1 VFLGIL
7 PIQCKTGA
15 IDLLAIP
22 GIDFYRSLF
31 HIRWSSAWC
40 ANILLLCS
48 LENNVPFRI

>member
-22 GIDFYRSLF
+22 GIDSTEVCFISGDHQHDVPIFYC
-31 HIRWSSAWC
+31 C
-40 ANILLLCS
+40 A
-48 LENNVPFRI
+48 V